1 MSAPLP
7 PPSSIP
13 PPPPPGPSAGA
24 ILTTWDRAAQ
34 RLVRM
39 IRRTIIQ
46 LVVIFW
52 LVCMWIGVANLL
64 SSDPSDHGA
73 GVNIIITGTIVCFLA
88 YVMAKPRRQ

>member
-7 PPSSIP
+7 PPSSI
-13 PPPPPGPSAGA
+13 PPPPGPSAGA
-24 ILTTWDRAAQ
+24 ILTTWDRSAQ

-52 LVCMWIGVANLL
+52 LVCMCVGVANLV

-88 YVMAKPRRQ
+88 YVMAKPRRR